1 MIRLFGHY
9 VSGLYLLLGV
19 LEAMMFFGAL
29 YVGVLFRFDFN
40 IPEVSDYTGDVFTTA
55 LSYSASMTAAMI
67 AMGLYQRGIQGG
79 EAGFL
84 VRLGISF
91 LLGTTLMSLVFY
103 AFPITFFGRGVFV
116 YSLVFSLMGVM
127 AIRSLFVRF
136 VGSDY
141 QKRRVL
147 ALGTGSKAKLI
158 QELLENEPE
167 TGISLVGYVRLHD
180 SENVI
185 DEAQQIQ
192 YRESLFQLAMAKQV
206 DEIVVA
212 VDDQRKRLPV
222 DEILD
227 CKMSG
232 IQVLD
237 LLTFFEKETSRIKIS
252 LLHPSWIFFSTG
264 FHAGIAQ
271 QYGKRLLDICASL
284 FILLMAFPVMLIIA
298 AASLIESWGRDPVFY
313 HQERVGLNGKVFK
326 VHKFRSMRV
335 DAESDGVARW
345 ASENDNRITRVGA
358 FMRKTR
364 LDELPQVFN
373 VLVGNMSLV
382 GPRPERPEFVTEL
395 SKAIPYYAERHR
407 VKPGVTGWAQLLY
420 PYGSTTDD
428 AREKLQFDLY
438 YVKNASLFLD
448 LIILL
453 ETVEV
458 VLLGKGA
465 R

>member
-1 MIRLFGHY
+1 
-9 VSGLYLLLGV
+9 
-19 LEAMMFFGAL
+19 
-29 YVGVLFRFDFN
+29 
-40 IPEVSDYTGDVFTTA
+40 
-55 LSYSASMTAAMI
+55 
-67 AMGLYQRGIQGG
+67 
-79 EAGFL
+79 
-84 VRLGISF
+84 
-91 LLGTTLMSLVFY
+91 
-103 AFPITFFGRGVFV
+103 
-116 YSLVFSLMGVM
+116 MGVM

-185 DEAQQIQ
+185 DEARQIQ

-298 AASLIESWGRDPVFY
+298 AASLIESRGRDPVFY

>member
-1 MIRLFGHY
+1 M
-9 VSGLYLLLGV
+9 LGV

-29 YVGVLFRFDFN
+29 YAGVLLRFDFN
-40 IPEVSDYTGDVFTTA
+40 IPEVSEYTGDVFTTA
-55 LSYSASMTAAMI
+55 LAYSMSMSASMI

-116 YSLVFSLMGVM
+116 YSLVLALMGVLV
-127 AIRSLFVRF
+127 IRSLFVRF

-147 ALGTGSKAKLI
+147 ALGTGKKAKLI
-158 QELLENEPE
+158 QELLENESN
-167 TGISLVGYVRLHD
+167 ISVSVVGYLKLHD
-180 SENVI
+180 SENAI
-185 DEAQQIQ
+185 DESLQIKSS
-192 YRESLFQLAMAKQV
+192 ESLFQLAITRQV

-237 LLTFFEKETSRIKIS
+237 LLTFFEKETSRIKIN

-264 FHAGIAQ
+264 FHTGIAQ
-271 QYGKRLLDICASL
+271 QYGKRMLDICASL
-284 FILLMAFPVMLIIA
+284 CMLLLALPVMLIVA
-298 AASLIESWGRDPVFY
+298 AVSLIESRGRDPVFY
-313 HQERVGLNGKVFK
+313 HQERIGLNGRVFN

-358 FMRKTR
+358 FLRKTR
-364 LDELPQVFN
+364 LDELPQLFD

-382 GPRPERPEFVTEL
+382 GPRPERPQFVKEL
-395 SKAIPYYAERHR
+395 STAIPYYAERHR

-420 PYGSTTDD
+420 PYGSTTED

-453 ETVEV
+453 QTIEV

>member
-1 MIRLFGHY
+1 MVRLFGHY

-19 LEAMMFFGAL
+19 LEAAVFFGAL
-29 YVGVLFRFDFN
+29 YAGVFFRFDFN

-55 LSYSASMTAAMI
+55 VSYSIAMSASMI
-67 AMGLYQRGIQGG
+67 AMGLYQRGIHGG
-79 EAGFL
+79 AAGFL
-84 VRLGISF
+84 VRLTVSF
-91 LLGTTLMSLVFY
+91 LIATTLMSLVFY
-103 AFPITFFGRGVFV
+103 AFPITFFGRGVLV
-116 YSLVFSLMGVM
+116 YSLIFSLVGVL
-127 AIRSLFVRF
+127 ATRSLFGRF
-136 VGSDY
+136 AGSDY

-147 ALGTGSKAKLI
+147 ALGTGKKAQLI
-158 QELLENEPE
+158 QSLLESEPE
-167 TGISLVGYVRLHD
+167 LGVTLAGYLKLHD
-180 SENVI
+180 SENTV
-185 DEAQQIQ
+185 DESHQMR
-192 YRESLFQLAMAKQV
+192 YRDSLFRLAMANQV

-237 LLTFFEKETSRIKIS
+237 LLTFFEKESSRIKIS

-264 FHAGIAQ
+264 FHAGTVQ

-284 FILLMAFPVMLIIA
+284 FLLLLAAPVMLVVMIV
-298 AASLIESWGRDPVFY
+298 SLIESGGRDPVFY
-313 HQERVGLNGKVFK
+313 HQERVGRNGKTFRL
-326 VHKFRSMRV
+326 HKFRSMRV

-345 ASENDNRITRVGA
+345 ASENDNRITRLGA
-358 FMRKTR
+358 ILRKTR
-364 LDELPQVFN
+364 LDELPQIVN
-373 VLVGNMSLV
+373 VLVGDMSLV
-382 GPRPERPEFVTEL
+382 GPRPERPEFVRDL

-407 VKPGVTGWAQLLY
+407 VKPGVTGWAQLMY
-420 PYGSTTDD
+420 PYGSTIDD

-458 VLLGKGA
+458 ILMGKGA

>member
-1 MIRLFGHY
+1 
-9 VSGLYLLLGV
+9 
-19 LEAMMFFGAL
+19 MFFGAL
-29 YVGVLFRFDFN
+29 YAGVLFRFDFN

-55 LSYSASMTAAMI
+55 LSYSVAMSASMI
-67 AMGLYQRGIQGG
+67 AMGLYQRGNQGG
-79 EAGFL
+79 TAGFL

-91 LLGTTLMSLVFY
+91 AIGTTLMSLVFY
-103 AFPITFFGRGVFV
+103 AFPITFFGRGVFI
-116 YSLVFSLMGVM
+116 YSLIFSLMGVLV
-127 AIRSLFVRF
+127 IRSLFGRF
-136 VGSDY
+136 AGSDY

-147 ALGTGSKAKLI
+147 ALGTGKKARLI
-158 QELLENEPE
+158 QSLLDNEPQ
-167 TGISLVGYVRLHD
+167 TGITLVGYLKLHD
-180 SENVI
+180 SENAI
-185 DEAQQIQ
+185 DESQQLPYQ
-192 YRESLFQLAMAKQV
+192 DSLFQLAMANQV

-237 LLTFFEKETSRIKIS
+237 LLTFFEKETSRIKIN

-264 FHAGIAQ
+264 FHAGTIQ
-271 QYGKRLLDICASL
+271 QYGKRLLDICVSL
-284 FILLMAFPVMLIIA
+284 FLLSLAFPVMLVVA
-298 AASLIESWGRDPVFY
+298 AASLIESRGRDPVFY
-313 HQERVGLNGKVFK
+313 HQERVGRNGKMFK

-345 ASENDNRITRVGA
+345 ASENDTRITRLGA
-358 FMRKTR
+358 FLRRTR
-364 LDELPQVFN
+364 LDELPQILN
-373 VLVGNMSLV
+373 VLVGDMSLV
-382 GPRPERPEFVTEL
+382 GPRPERPEFVAEL
-395 SKAIPYYAERHR
+395 SKTIPYYTERHR

-420 PYGSTTDD
+420 PYGSTIED

-438 YVKNASLFLD
+438 YVKNSSLFLD

-458 VLLGKGA
+458 ILMGKGA

>member
-9 VSGLYLLLGV
+9 VSGLHLLLGM
-19 LEAMMFFGAL
+19 LEVAMFFGAF

-55 LSYSASMTAAMI
+55 LIYSVAMSVSMM
-67 AMGLYQRGIQGG
+67 AMGLYQRGLQGG

-91 LLGTTLMSLVFY
+91 LLGTMLMSMVFY

-116 YSLVFSLMGVM
+116 YSLIFSLMGVLV
-127 AIRSLFVRF
+127 IRSLFVRL

-141 QKRRVL
+141 QKNRVL
-147 ALGTGSKAKLI
+147 ALGTGRRAKLI
-158 QELLENEPE
+158 QDLLDNEPE
-167 TGISLVGYVRLHD
+167 TGISLVGYLRLHD
-180 SENVI
+180 SENDI
-185 DEAQQIQ
+185 DESRQIP
-192 YRESLFQLAMAKQV
+192 YRESLFKLVIDNQV

-237 LLTFFEKETSRIKIS
+237 LLTFFEKETSRIKIN

-264 FHAGIAQ
+264 FHTGIAQ
-271 QYGKRLLDICASL
+271 QYGKRLLDIFASL
-284 FILLMAFPVMLIIA
+284 FILLVASPVMLVIA
-298 AASLIESWGRDPVFY
+298 AASLFESRGRDPIFY

-345 ASENDNRITRVGA
+345 ASENDNRITRLGA

-382 GPRPERPEFVTEL
+382 GPRPERPEFVTDL
-395 SKAIPYYAERHR
+395 SKTIPYYAERHR

-420 PYGSTTDD
+420 PYGSTTED

-448 LIILL
+448 LIILF